1 MKKSNT
7 IIYRLEQLSSVVQ
20 DIKKLIKG
28 KSVIALTGD
37 LGAGKTTMVRMLL
50 QSYGVEQAVT
60 SPTFSYLNLY
70 RNDEGITFCHFD
82 LYRID
87 TLDDFVQAGFA
98 EYLYQPNTIC
108 FIEWPTVIEELLSEH
123 DTMHIRI
130 DFHNDMNER
139 KLTITE

>member
-1 MKKSNT
+1 MKRSNT
-7 IIYRLEQLSSVVQ
+7 IIYTLDQLPAVVH
-20 DIKKLIKG
+20 DIKKLINDTR
-28 KSVIALTGD
+28 VITLTGD
-37 LGAGKTTMVRMLL
+37 LGAGKTTLVRMLL

-70 RNDEGITFCHFD
+70 QNGEGLTFYHFD

-108 FIEWPTVIEELLSEH
+108 LIEWPTVIAELLSEY

-139 KLTITE
+139 QLTIT

>member
-108 FIEWPTVIEELLSEH
+108 FIEWPTVIEELLSER